1 MHLNRNM
8 ESCRMG
14 DLFFRDYPN
23 AGNFKRQIRVSLFF
37 YLLDITETH
46 PK

>member
-1 MHLNRNM
+1 MYLNINM
-8 ESCRMG
+8 ESCRME

-23 AGNFKRQIRVSLFF
+23 LGNFKAPNLRKPFF